1 MTNSDKNS
9 QIEIEETQLQTSS
22 YSSSN
27 QKNYFP
33 LKAIEYLSLAIFI
46 GFSIVALNL
55 PPDPRIIIITAIA
68 LGIFVFLFFLD
79 LQISQTVRQTASQD
93 EIQRKADLYLINN
106 DKKIIKN
113 PIAPAREKALLYAQD
128 LIDDYK
134 KTRATSRTLYYS
146 LQIGTIVL
154 SGVTPILVLVDK
166 IQASDTW
173 LKWLPVIFPAVAS
186 IVASIV
192 TSFPF
197 QENWI
202 SANTTVEL
210 LEAEQEKFV
219 LGITPLYRCYD
230 SINEKE
236 QEKKAK
242 KSIENFINQ
251 VNTIHLKQIQ
261 ETSSLSNNEDKG
273 EQPEKER
280 ITQPASDQT
289 EESSLPISVES

>member
-1 MTNSDKNS
+1 MS
-9 QIEIEETQLQTSS
+9 
-22 YSSSN
+22 
-27 QKNYFP
+27 FF
-33 LKAIEYLSLAIFI
+33 LKVIEYLSLAISI
-46 GFSIVALNL
+46 GFGIVALNL
-55 PPDPRIIIITAIA
+55 PPNPKITLIAITSLA
-68 LGIFVFLFFLD
+68 IFIFLFFLD
-79 LQISQTVRQTASQD
+79 LQVSQTARQTAYQD
-93 EIQRKADLYLINN
+93 EIQRKAELYLINS

-113 PIAPAREKALLYAQD
+113 PIAPARTKALLYAQE
-128 LIDDYK
+128 LIEDYK

-202 SANTTVEL
+202 SANKTVEL
-210 LEAEQEKFV
+210 LEAEEEKFV

-230 SINEKE
+230 SINENE
-236 QEKKAK
+236 QERKAK
-242 KSIENFINQ
+242 KSIENFITQ
-251 VNTIHLKQIQ
+251 VNNIHLKQIQ
-261 ETSSLSNNEDKG
+261 GTTGSSSSENNK
-273 EQPEKER
+273 EQPLEEK
-280 ITQPASDQT
+280 T
-289 EESSLPISVES
+289 EQDSLPVTVES